1 MNLVFSVG
9 LCFAGFS
16 LSARMEIEKKKFKKA
31 VNVYTINKPFSCI
44 QEHSVLM
51 MMMML
56 ERAGRLRARAG
67 GGGVSSRPI

>member
-1 MNLVFSVG
+1 MNLVFRVG

-16 LSARMEIEKKKFKKA
+16 LSDRMEIEKKKFKKA

-51 MMMML
+51 MML